1 VRGHTGRQ
9 QNRRVGLRIAAAI
22 AVGAS
27 MLGKSVAD
35 EAPAKSQPS
44 DLSTITVEARR
55 ARATLE
61 KQVSTF
67 VTGVMT
73 HYSDESLAR
82 WDTAVC
88 PLVAGLPR
96 DAGEFVLAR
105 LSQIVR
111 SVDAP
116 LAAEDCRANLY
127 VIVTREPDLLLK
139 SWRRRDAHIFGNAPP
154 GTIRRFLNTPR
165 PVRVWYNADIS
176 ASDGVLSSSTL
187 AGSVGGVASNGALG
201 GGNGGTNSYPTNTRP
216 KPSRLI
222 WNEVQALSSVIV
234 IVDSTKLKAV
244 SIGQLAD
251 YIGLIALAEVRLDTD
266 SGTAPTILHLFAD
279 SKAAT
284 PQQLSAW
291 DQALLKS
298 LYDTPQKSVMQLSQI
313 KTGVLQSLAP

>member
-1 VRGHTGRQ
+1 LRTGALILA
-9 QNRRVGLRIAAAI
+9 VAAI
-22 AVGAS
+22 AAGA
-27 MLGKSVAD
+27 
-35 EAPAKSQPS
+35 S

-55 ARATLE
+55 ARETLE

-82 WDTAVC
+82 WDAAVC
-88 PLVAGLPR
+88 PLVAGFPR
-96 DAGEFVLAR
+96 DVGEFMLAR
-105 LSQIVR
+105 LSQIVK

-139 SWRRRDAHIFGNAPP
+139 SWRRRDVRIFGNAPP
-154 GTIRRFLNTPR
+154 ATIRRFLNTPR

-187 AGSVGGVASNGALG
+187 AGSVGGMGVASSGALG
-201 GGNGGTNSYPTNTRP
+201 GGNGSTNSYPTNTRP
-216 KPSRLI
+216 KPTRLI

-234 IVDSTKLKAV
+234 IVDSSRLKAA

-251 YIGLIALAEVRLDTD
+251 YIGLIALAEVRLDAD

-279 SKAAT
+279 SGGTA

-313 KTGVLQSLAP
+313 KTGVLQSIAP

>member
-1 VRGHTGRQ
+1 
-9 QNRRVGLRIAAAI
+9 LRAGALIL
-22 AVGAS
+22 AVGAIAGVW
-27 MLGKSVAD
+27 MLGKSAAD
-35 EAPAKSQPS
+35 EAPAKSQPP

-55 ARATLE
+55 ARETLE

-88 PLVAGLPR
+88 PLVAGFPR
-96 DAGEFVLAR
+96 EVGEFMLAR
-105 LSQIVR
+105 LSQIVKAA
-111 SVDAP
+111 DAP
-116 LAAEDCRANLY
+116 LAAENCRANLY

-139 SWRRRDAHIFGNAPP
+139 SWRRRDARIFGNAPP
-154 GTIRRFLNTPR
+154 GTIRRFLDTPR

-176 ASDGVLSSSTL
+176 ASAGVLSSSTL
-187 AGSVGGVASNGALG
+187 AGSVGGMGVASSGALG
-201 GGNGGTNSYPTNTRP
+201 GGNGSTNSYPTNTRINP
-216 KPSRLI
+216 TRLI

-234 IVDSTKLKAV
+234 IVDSSKLKAV

-251 YIGLIALAEVRLDTD
+251 YIGLMALAEVRLDTD
-266 SGTAPTILHLFAD
+266 SGTAPTILHLFAGPER
-279 SKAAT
+279 AA

-313 KTGVLQSLAP
+313 KTGVLQSIAP